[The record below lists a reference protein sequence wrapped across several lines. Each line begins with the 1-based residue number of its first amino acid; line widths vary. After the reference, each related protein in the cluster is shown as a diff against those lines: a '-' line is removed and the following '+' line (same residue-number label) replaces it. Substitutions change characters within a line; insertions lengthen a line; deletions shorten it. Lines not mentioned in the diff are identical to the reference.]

1 MLEYGSVTVKTPI
14 KYGDIAIFSC
24 EAGRTLIGKKTAFC
38 VGDNKWSQKI
48 PACIDTCEVPRVSKG
63 DVRQLNEDYYSYA
76 RYTRFYEDR
85 VESGMS
91 LYVKCE
97 WRYSLIPEANTYE
110 GYRKMTCVDGAW
122 DSEPKCEPKSCEQT
136 PSQLNH
142 GITTFDGLEHGS
154 RIRYSCDPGYTL
166 SYYQNRTCVYG
177 RWTGRKPWCKKN
189 YCSYPKDLPL
199 GMEVMDDSTATRFEH
214 DAILKL
220 QCRKG
225 YRTVHK
231 GISPQLTCYNTTW
244 EINGNLQCES
254 EPCFYEAK
262 RFEEVISQT
271 YTEDGKLSHN
281 STLEIRCKY
290 PRRFHLKDGVSKARC
305 HYGEWQP
312 RVPSCEAES
321 CELLE
326 SITHGRIIYSDDD
339 TARVTKRVP
348 HQATAKLVCDMG
360 YRIAKNNMT
369 HCVYGRWSPSSALAC
384 DPESCQGYDDLGR
397 AGGYPASDGDI
408 RQVFCPRG
416 YHIDKLT
423 IDGEFLYTRNVTAEC
438 SLGEW
443 RPMVPECKPDP
454 CKLPS
459 WGNVDMRYENG
470 TGDVDVIVSHDINV
484 TFSCVDGYVWE
495 NETTDITDLS
505 LSCQSGEWIGPLP
518 PKCIP
523 DGTGCLDP
531 GDIQNANKTNVRIAD
546 NGYYPSG
553 ELLTYECHKGFLVD
567 GMIRNQEIFCLGNG
581 TWSDSLFNCTALTCD
596 KPESIKDGSY
606 SPVKE
611 LYFFNES
618 VTYSCENPKTV
629 SGSEILTCTEDGQ
642 WNKWKPECKVPK
654 CPDLPWPEKG
664 RRVGSGR
671 QVGDIVS
678 FECNAGYSV
687 HGSKARTCQTN
698 KEWSGEI
705 TTCVADLDQCVIPK
719 EGKDVRS
726 VYHDVGKHSLD
737 VRMGDRVKEG
747 TVMLSRC
754 ERFTDM
760 YFIGDPKRVCE
771 HGQWIGV
778 EPKCTY
784 TYLTE
789 GAYSRRYYH
798 EVSRPARGI
807 SISDEGHLE
816 VRKGSTVILTCQ
828 FGEEQVWSSMK
839 GLHSAEMVEKPVE
852 YYADGGRKIV
862 SSKLRITDADSHH
875 SDTYFCSRSRRSI
888 PTGTFT
894 ITVT

>member
-1 MLEYGSVTVKTPI
+1 MLEYGSVIVKTPI
-14 KYGDIAIFSC
+14 KYGDIAIF
-24 EAGRTLIGKKTAFC
+24 
-38 VGDNKWSQKI
+38 
-48 PACIDTCEVPRVSKG
+48 
-63 DVRQLNEDYYSYA
+63 
-76 RYTRFYEDR
+76 
-85 VESGMS
+85 
-91 LYVKCE
+91 
-97 WRYSLIPEANTYE
+97 SLIPEANTYE

-122 DSEPKCEPKSCEQT
+122 DSVPKCEPKSCEQT

-142 GITTFDGLEHGS
+142 GITTFDELEHGS

-166 SYYQNRTCVYG
+166 SHHQNRTCVLG
-177 RWTGRKPWCKKN
+177 RWTGMKPWCTKN

-244 EINGNLQCES
+244 EISGNLQCES

-262 RFEEVISQT
+262 WFEEVISQT
-271 YTEDGKLSHN
+271 YTEDGQLSHI
-281 STLEIRCKY
+281 STFQIRCKY
-290 PRRFHLKDGVSKARC
+290 PKRFHLKDGVSKARC

-321 CELLE
+321 C
-326 SITHGRIIYSDDD
+326 
-339 TARVTKRVP
+339 
-348 HQATAKLVCDMG
+348 
-360 YRIAKNNMT
+360 
-369 HCVYGRWSPSSALAC
+369 
-384 DPESCQGYDDLGR
+384 QGYDDLGR
-397 AGGYPASDGDI
+397 AEGYPASDGDI

-423 IDGEFLYTRNVTAEC
+423 IEGEFLYTRNVTAEC

-531 GDIQNANKTNVRIAD
+531 GDIQNANKTNVRMAD

-581 TWSDSLFNCTALTCD
+581 AWSDSLFNCTALTCD

-611 LYFFNES
+611 LYFYNES

-629 SGSEILTCTEDGQ
+629 SGSAILTCTEDGQ

-678 FECNAGYSV
+678 FECSAGYSV
-687 HGSKARTCQTN
+687 HGSKERTCQTN

-754 ERFTDM
+754 KRFIDM
-760 YFIGDPKRVCE
+760 YFTGDPKRVCE

-789 GAYSRRYYH
+789 GAYSRRYYR

-816 VRKGSTVILTCQ
+816 VRKGSTVILACQ

-839 GLHSAEMVEKPVE
+839 GLHSADMVEKPVE
-852 YYADGGRKIV
+852 YYADRRRKV
-862 SSKLRITDADSHH
+862 VNSKLRITDADSHH
-875 SDTYFCSRSRRSI
+875 SDTYFCSRSRTSI

-894 ITVT
+894 IKVI